1 MLDELLSKQAGI
13 LHAMM
18 VLTQSACSAGVQN
31 ADDPASNPSPGG
43 RLKKRARIETEA
55 GNGLEDMEDEPQV
68 VSHLLSQ
75 GWGNGE
81 VFVTQLTLWKE
92 CNHWGVHAHLRATKI
107 ATARQCAECSSFC
120 RIWV

>member
-18 VLTQSACSAGVQN
+18 VMNVCSAGVQD
-31 ADDPASNPSPGG
+31 ADDPVSNPSPGG

-75 GWGNGE
+75 GCGNGE
-81 VFVTQLTLWKE
+81 VFV
-92 CNHWGVHAHLRATKI
+92 I
-107 ATARQCAECSSFC
+107 S
-120 RIWV
+120 